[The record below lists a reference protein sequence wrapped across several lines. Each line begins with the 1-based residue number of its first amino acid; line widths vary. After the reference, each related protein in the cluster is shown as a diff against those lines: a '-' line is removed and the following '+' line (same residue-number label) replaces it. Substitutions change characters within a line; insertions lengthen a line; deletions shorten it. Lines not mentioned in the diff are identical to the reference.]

1 MYKYVY
7 KVQLYVEWERP
18 TKPYVKGMAPSNQT
32 CYVISD
38 KKYDGRYN
46 DDLVKECKETLE
58 RTILSFVGIKDVSVI
73 DVNCTE
79 CNMHFNEYLPEKF
92 YLLLQH
98 LREALHIYHNE
109 EDSQN
114 ISDILEKLNRYN
126 VNTRNGVVFACPDTE
141 YITAKASYQSRQNIF
156 QYYDK
161 VLQEII
167 NTLSVKGI
175 KLYDKI
181 GCIAEIEAKYYQHCK
196 QNSKED
202 LLKKIQEGMHVLFG
216 VLQGFSTSQETRNIR
231 DYKYR
236 LMFQHIKDLKA
247 SSLEE
252 SLKYLKRSIILNH
265 KQEVLFREPLEVS
278 LDDSKNEPILS
289 IDQTACERI
298 IKTISED
305 NNKSRTIVGEMLEEF
320 NKEFQIMSDPA
331 LKKKDLAAYIYM
343 MYYSQ
348 YIRKSITYKEF
359 QNRVCD
365 YYGKSNTSF
374 KPNDVK
380 DKAIYEY
387 AMKDHIFKKYNI
399 KFPIGVCSQIIPW
412 YNPPHK

>member
-18 TKPYVKGMAPSNQT
+18 TKPYMRGMASSNQT

-38 KKYDGRYN
+38 KKYDDRHN

-58 RTILSFVGIKDVSVI
+58 RTILSFADIRAIHII

-79 CNMHFNEYLPEKF
+79 CNMQYNEYLPENF
-92 YLLLQH
+92 YLLLH
-98 LREALHIYHNE
+98 YLRAAIHIYHNE
-109 EDSQN
+109 EDPQK
-114 ISDILEKLNRYN
+114 ISEILKKLNGYN
-126 VNTRNGVVFACPDTE
+126 INTHNGVAFACPDTE
-141 YITAKASYQSRQNIF
+141 YILAKASYQSRQNIF

-167 NTLSVKGI
+167 NTLSIKSI

-181 GCIAEIEAKYYQHCK
+181 GCIAEIETTYNKHYER
-196 QNSKED
+196 NSKED
-202 LLKKIQEGMHVLFG
+202 LLNKIQEGMHILFRVLR
-216 VLQGFSTSQETRNIR
+216 GFSTSQETQNIR

-265 KQEVLFREPLEVS
+265 KQEVLFREPMEVS
-278 LDDSKNEPILS
+278 LDDSKNDPILS
-289 IDQTACERI
+289 IDQTASERI
-298 IKTISED
+298 IKAISED
-305 NNKSRTIVGEMLEEF
+305 NNRSRTIVGEMLEEF
-320 NKEFQIMSDPA
+320 NKEFHIMSNPT
-331 LKKKDLAAYIYM
+331 LKKKDLAAYIYI

-348 YIRKSITYKEF
+348 YVRKSITYKEF

-365 YYGKSNTSF
+365 YYGKPNMSF

-380 DKAIYEY
+380 DEAEHEY
-387 AMKDHIFKKYNI
+387 KRQYFIKKYNI
-399 KFPIGVCSQIIPW
+399 NFPQRVRPSRIP
-412 YNPPHK
+412 